1 RRKPEGNAGDE
12 LRRRHLPLPV
22 IGRRVAHIEGPGLY
36 RIHGFE
42 RRNYF
47 ASPKNFDLHPTI
59 GEAAN
64 GFSQKVRAGTQAGKV
79 SWPGGLH
86 AQPLNVL
93 GDARGR
99 ERRRGYEASCSTAQ
113 SSSG

>member
-1 RRKPEGNAGDE
+1 HM
-12 LRRRHLPLPV
+12 RRRSLALPV
-22 IGRRVAHIEGPGLY
+22 IGCRVTHIEGPGLY
-36 RIHGFE
+36 RVHGLE
-42 RRNYF
+42 RRDDF
-47 ASPKNFDLHPTI
+47 TSPEDFDLHRTI

-113 SSSG
+113 SSSR